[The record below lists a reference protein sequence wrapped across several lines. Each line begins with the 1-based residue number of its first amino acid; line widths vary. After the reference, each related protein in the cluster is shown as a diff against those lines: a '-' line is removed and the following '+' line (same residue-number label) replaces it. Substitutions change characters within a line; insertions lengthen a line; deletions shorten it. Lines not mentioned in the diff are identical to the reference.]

1 MLSHPLVHYRLMSEY
16 DVELPGPVTYVSAL
30 ASTVK
35 GAIRPRR
42 PDRRFLETLVDAGLP
57 DATRKVRLRA
67 LRQVPSEAPTALVV
81 EGKRRPGKVRI
92 GLTTFLVEHPEATF
106 LIDPSVC
113 EDISTRSLSE
123 MPAPLRKAVEPPA
136 DHVVIREMLDEAGV
150 STDDLA
156 FALPTHLH
164 WDHVSGLLDL
174 PGLEIRSHATE
185 WAWSMGP
192 VAPSP
197 GVRASLVDRPAVTY
211 ELDGPPV
218 LTFTRSHDLLGDG
231 SVVLVDLAGHSP
243 GSVGVLLNT
252 ERGPVLLAG
261 DAAWHSTQIEEVRQK
276 AGFPGCI
283 VDADRRE
290 TFRTL
295 HRLHAAR
302 HRALILP
309 THDHD
314 ATSAYAVG

>member
-1 MLSHPLVHYRLMSEY
+1 MQEY
-16 DVELPGPVTYVSAL
+16 DVRPIGARTYVEGL
-30 ASTVK
+30 ASLVT
-35 GAIRPRR
+35 GAVRPRR
-42 PDRRFLETLVDAGLP
+42 PDRRFLQSLVDVGVP
-57 DATRKVRLRA
+57 ESSVTVRLRV
-67 LRQVPSEAPTALVV
+67 LRQVPSEAPTAFVV
-81 EGKRRPGKVRI
+81 EGKRRPAKVRM
-92 GLTTFLVEHPEATF
+92 GLTTFLVEHPDATF

-113 EDISTRSLSE
+113 EDIAERSLSE
-123 MPAPLRKAVEPPA
+123 MSAPLRKAVEPPK
-136 DHVVIREMLDEAGV
+136 DHLAIRQMLAEAGT
-150 STDDLA
+150 SPEQIA

-164 WDHVSGLLDL
+164 WDHVSGLHDL
-174 PGLEIRSHATE
+174 PGLEIRAHTTE
-185 WAWSMGP
+185 WTWSMGP

-197 GVRASLVDRPAVTY
+197 GVRGALVDRPVSTY

-231 SVVLVDLAGHSP
+231 SVVLVNLAGHTP

-252 ERGPVLLAG
+252 AGGPVLIAG
-261 DAAWHSTQIEEVRQK
+261 DAAWNGAQIEEIRQK

-283 VDADRRE
+283 VDDDRRL

-302 HRALILP
+302 HRVPILP

-314 ATSAYAVG
+314 ATSAYARG